1 MSDPKQPPP
10 LRIVDDPPEPGVG
23 SAAQPN
29 GKGNGGTAGERGA
42 RFVFPNLLSIIIPVV
57 VSVAI
62 LIIGVGSLIS
72 IFWGHVDTQ
81 LGREIG
87 QLEQR
92 TVERFGRIERQLDS
106 TKQELRADL
115 DRSNQELRADFNQLR
130 STLVN
135 SLLLLNREVG
145 ELKGPTPQEE

>member
-29 GKGNGGTAGERGA
+29 GNGGTAGERGA